1 MSVPKGKGKRRRA
14 ARLAAVQ
21 ALYEMDLVGH
31 SLIEVLGAFS
41 TRGATAD
48 LDGQEVAA
56 DSSLFQDL
64 VKGVTERKDDLDRVL
79 NEAMSGR
86 TVDRL
91 EVLMRSI
98 LRAGAYEIISRSD
111 IDPPLTISEYLTV
124 TSSFYGG
131 GEPAFVNGVL
141 DRLVKTVDADDFG
154 VEDVPN
160 LVGDEDTVPDDA
172 DESSDD

>member
-1 MSVPKGKGKRRRA
+1 MSAQKGKGKRRRA

-31 SLIEVLGAFS
+31 TLTDVLGAFAS
-41 TRGATAD
+41 RGATAD

-56 DSSLFQDL
+56 DSNLFQDL

-79 NEAMSGR
+79 NEAMAGR

-91 EVLMRSI
+91 EVLMRAI
-98 LRAGAYEIISRSD
+98 LRAGAYEIMSRSD

-124 TSSFYGG
+124 TSSFFGG
-131 GEPAFVNGVL
+131 NEPSFVNGVL
-141 DRLVKTVDADDFG
+141 DRLVKTVDLDELGIDDI
-154 VEDVPN
+154 PN
-160 LVGDEDTVPDDA
+160 MVGEESDTGDKDE
-172 DESSDD
+172 

>member
-1 MSVPKGKGKRRRA
+1 MSAPKGKGKRRRA

-31 SLIEVLGAFS
+31 SLLDVLGAFAS
-41 TRGATAD
+41 RGATAD

-56 DSSLFQDL
+56 DSAMFQDL
-64 VKGVTERKDDLDRVL
+64 VKGVTDRKDDLDRVL

-86 TVDRL
+86 SVERL
-91 EVLMRSI
+91 EVLMRAI
-98 LRAGAYEIISRSD
+98 LRAGAYEIMSRSD

-141 DRLVKTVDADDFG
+141 DRLVKTVDLDDLG
-154 VEDVPN
+154 IEEIPN
-160 LVGDEDTVPDDA
+160 LV
-172 DESSDD
+172 DESSEEEDDTNNFSDD

>member
-1 MSVPKGKGKRRRA
+1 MTAPKGKGKRRRA

-31 SLIEVLGAFS
+31 SAIDVMGAFAS
-41 TRGATAD
+41 RGATAD

-56 DSSLFQDL
+56 DTALFQDII
-64 VKGVTERKDDLDRVL
+64 KGVTDRRDDLDRVL

-86 TVDRL
+86 SMERL
-91 EVLMRSI
+91 EVLMRAI

-124 TSSFYGG
+124 TSSFFGG
-131 GEPAFVNGVL
+131 GEPGFVNGVL
-141 DRLVKTVDADDFG
+141 DRLVKTVDLDDLG
-154 VEDVPN
+154 IDDVPN
-160 LVGDEDTVPDDA
+160 MLGEATGEEVEQENKDD
-172 DESSDD
+172 